1 MGGETCEKKMPYSG
15 GEYALKEMAKYHW
28 SYLNRDYREDITN
41 MWRQDGTMD
50 SILTRLGYR
59 LALEKVILTSNPK
72 VGKTFEAYCVMNNR
86 GFAAPMNKR
95 DVELIFVNA
104 ETGAEYVF
112 PQTEDPRF
120 WMPGETS
127 KFTLACTLTD
137 MTPGSYKLYLNLPDP
152 YESIHDDPRFSIRLA
167 NENVWDEAT
176 GYNFIATV
184 NVE

>member
-1 MGGETCEKKMPYSG
+1 MIALGETCEKASQSNGKN
-15 GEYALKEMAKYHW
+15 ALEEMAKFHW
-28 SYLNRDYREDITN
+28 TYINRDYREEVTT

-50 SILTRLGYR
+50 TMLCRLGYR
-59 LALEKVILTSNPK
+59 LALEKVVLTSKPK
-72 VGKTFEAYCVMNNR
+72 VKKTFEAYCVMNNR

-127 KFTLACTLTD
+127 KFTLALWHF
-137 MTPGSYKLYLNLPDP
+137 
-152 YESIHDDPRFSIRLA
+152 YEQLSEDGFL
-167 NENVWDEAT
+167 DE
-176 GYNFIATV
+176 FP
-184 NVE
+184 VEYIVD